1 MIGDTQRALDELEI
15 PKKELAEIIKREEIT
30 WKN

>member
-1 MIGDTQRALDELEI
+1 MYTKFESENL
-15 PKKELAEIIKREEIT
+15 REEIT